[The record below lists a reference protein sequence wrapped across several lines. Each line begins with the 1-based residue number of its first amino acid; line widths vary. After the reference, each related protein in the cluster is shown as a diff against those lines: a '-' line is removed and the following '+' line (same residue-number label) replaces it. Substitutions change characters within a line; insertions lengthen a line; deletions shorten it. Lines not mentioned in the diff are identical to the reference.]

1 MPCRR
6 EEKAVTAG
14 TLLGAAL
21 ELRICFVAPL
31 VQEGREG
38 EAKDPALPHKDVL
51 EDALSLHCPYL
62 LPPEWLLLQPLAS
75 Q

>member
-38 EAKDPALPHKDVL
+38 EA
-51 EDALSLHCPYL
+51 
-62 LPPEWLLLQPLAS
+62 
-75 Q
+75 